1 MSESVCTT
9 QLYFYFDVTRWL
21 YYLFFHKQ
29 KNIIRVTLALLIF
42 SLREKKSQFTGLNFL
57 ICCCFLKKDNMPKS
71 KPRSQCFMMSRNSF
85 QTHNFINF
93 FKCWLR
99 QNTNLRHFL
108 NLTLFAQRILQ
119 EKFNT
124 SNSNIISDSS
134 ILLINANVKVITF
147 D

>member
-9 QLYFYFDVTRWL
+9 KVYFYFDVTRRFC
-21 YYLFFHKQ
+21 YLFFHK
-29 KNIIRVTLALLIF
+29 KKKDIIRVTLALLIF
-42 SLREKKSQFTGLNFL
+42 SLRENKSQFTGLNYL
-57 ICCCFLKKDNMPKS
+57 ICCCFLKTDNMPKS
-71 KPRSQCFMMSRNSF
+71 KPRPQCLMMSRNSF

-119 EKFNT
+119 EKFNM

-134 ILLINANVKVITF
+134 ILHIF
-147 D
+147 FF

>member
-1 MSESVCTT
+1 M
-9 QLYFYFDVTRWL
+9 
-21 YYLFFHKQ
+21 
-29 KNIIRVTLALLIF
+29 TLALLIF
-42 SLREKKSQFTGLNFL
+42 SLRENKSQFTGLNYL
-57 ICCCFLKKDNMPKS
+57 ICCCFLKTDNMPKS
-71 KPRSQCFMMSRNSF
+71 KPRPQCLMMSRNSF

-119 EKFNT
+119 EKFNM

-134 ILLINANVKVITF
+134 ILHIIFFLICIINANVKVITF